1 MQTAKNNI
9 EIAVKKYQS
18 LFSEELEDF
27 KRGHSNMEAGSMN
40 MEAME
45 TKVAEYPENL
55 YMMIMKVLDTEQ
67 LEWFGSKEG
76 IKWFIKRFPIFAVK
90 YKSNII

>member
-1 MQTAKNNI
+1 
-9 EIAVKKYQS
+9 
-18 LFSEELEDF
+18 
-27 KRGHSNMEAGSMN
+27 MEAGSMN